1 MPSIASS
8 FEPGTVGRRSDR
20 GGAGG
25 REPAPP
31 PVRRLELA
39 EFTERAHEPVAP
51 PPPQSRA
58 PAPGGPALSFDEADL
73 ARACAGAAAAAARAT
88 ENTVAARLAATD
100 AALRE
105 RLLVAVGELRADLR
119 RREEAVR
126 ALVAA
131 LVAAALES
139 LVPALRE
146 ARLSAALER
155 VVATV
160 AGEPGPLP
168 PLILE
173 LPERDF
179 PTLAP
184 RLPALLAEAG
194 LEGGFEVRPSVEGE
208 VLRLVCGEFWSE
220 LDAAAWAAAV
230 GERVRATI
238 ARLPLGASTTEEESD
253 ERRAD

>member
-1 MPSIASS
+1 VPSISPS
-8 FEPGTVGRRSDR
+8 FEPATVGRRCDF
-20 GGAGG
+20 G
-25 REPAPP
+25 RTGRAEPAPL

-39 EFTERAHEPVAP
+39 ELTEPAHDPVAP
-51 PPPQSRA
+51 AAPQPTA
-58 PAPGGPALSFDEADL
+58 PARGEPALSFDEADL
-73 ARACAGAAAAAARAT
+73 ARACAGAAAAAARAA
-88 ENTVAARLAATD
+88 EGALAARLAATD

-105 RLLVAVGELRADLR
+105 RLLLAVGELRADLR

-126 ALVAA
+126 ALVAT

-139 LVPALRE
+139 LVPSLRE

-160 AGEPGPLP
+160 AGEPRPLP

-173 LPERDF
+173 LPEQEL

-194 LEGGFEVRPSVEGE
+194 LEGGFEVRPAADGE
-208 VLRLVCGEFWSE
+208 VVRLVCGEFWSE

-238 ARLPLGASTTEEESD
+238 ARLPLGVSTAEEESD
-253 ERRAD
+253 ERRAE